1 MNVLVVGGAGYIGS
15 HVALEFLD
23 RGHQVTVFDNL
34 SSGTKDNLFENAK
47 FVLGD
52 ICNPDDLNRL
62 FASEKFDG
70 VIHLA
75 AMKAVGLSM
84 TKPQIYST
92 NNISGTLNL
101 LNAMCEAKVSNF
113 VFSSSAS
120 IFGEPQYL
128 PIDENHPKDPQSYYG
143 FTKLEIER
151 FLGWYDR
158 LKGIKYASLRYFNAS
173 GYDTQG
179 RVTGLE
185 AVTTNLLPVVM
196 EVAVGKRETLE
207 VFGDDYDTP
216 DGSCIRDYIHVTD
229 LADAHVT
236 SMEKLLAD
244 KKSMLFNMG
253 TANGMSVL
261 EMLKLS
267 REITGREIPAKIVAR
282 RPGDPSN
289 LVASSAHIGDVLGW
303 KPQFS
308 DVQTIIESTWK
319 VYNG

>member
-15 HVALEFLD
+15 HVALEFMD

-34 SSGTKDNLFENAK
+34 SSGTKENLFENGK

-52 ICNPDDLNRL
+52 ICNPDDLKSL
-62 FASEKFDG
+62 FATEKFDG

-75 AMKAVGLSM
+75 AIKHVGLSM
-84 TKPQIYST
+84 TNPQLYST
-92 NNISGTLNL
+92 NNITGTLNL
-101 LNAMCEAKVSNF
+101 LNAMCEAKVDNF

-128 PIDENHPKDPQSYYG
+128 PIDEHHPKDPQSYYG

-151 FLGWYDR
+151 FLGWYDK

-173 GYDTQG
+173 GYDTKG

-185 AVTTNLLPVVM
+185 TITTNLLPVVM
-196 EVAVGKRETLE
+196 EVAVGKRDHLD
-207 VFGDDYDTP
+207 VYGDDYDTP

-244 KKSMLFNMG
+244 KSSMRFNMG
-253 TANGMSVL
+253 TAIGMSVL

-267 REITGREIPAKIVAR
+267 REITGCEIPAKIVAR

-289 LVASSAHIGDVLGW
+289 LVASSENITKILGW

-308 DVQTIIESTWK
+308 DVKTIIESTWN
-319 VYNG
+319 VYNI